1 MDDGGG
7 VSLRKERTCVM
18 DLDPTGTKEQMH
30 RVRHVIAMSQ
40 TTGLVTLSNKYWD
53 GCDSELALDL

>member
-1 MDDGGG
+1 M
-7 VSLRKERTCVM
+7 SLRKGSTCVM

-40 TTGLVTLSNKYWD
+40 TMGLVTLSK
-53 GCDSELALDL
+53 